1 MKTVRIKFRLY
12 FQCYIFNAF
21 NLLLIMCHF
30 KCTLMFYRLLLNN
43 DCRLIALDKGRYYKR
58 PEGLT
63 MGSGPFVEAL
73 EYASGKEAQVV
84 GKPDVGFF
92 KSALQELDCLPEET
106 VMIGD
111 VRI

>member
-1 MKTVRIKFRLY
+1 
-12 FQCYIFNAF
+12 
-21 NLLLIMCHF
+21 
-30 KCTLMFYRLLLNN
+30 
-43 DCRLIALDKGRYYKR
+43 
-58 PEGLT
+58 

-106 VMIGD
+106 LMI
-111 VRI
+111 